1 MEDNFYNDEFEQFLQ
16 QQANNHRMYPSDGVW
31 LGIYKKL
38 HGHKTWPALTITAF
52 TFFIATVAISLYFGT
67 KPSIFVLDPLPPSTA
82 SAINKENNSLSN
94 PLVAAI
100 SNTGNLNGTTNFVSP
115 NKNGQPATATVE
127 NVLEV
132 ESTSDDAIPTA
143 VHNPATIVN
152 SRLSTTS
159 FFMEEVLQNAA
170 IRVNTNPVK
179 QMDEQEET
187 VATTDNVPDIEDLI
201 IQDMSSS
208 AAAVPYPVAKTDT
221 DPSDK
226 NMADKFLEQH
236 KNDISLY
243 TTDRVINNK
252 KRWEYQV
259 YITPSFS
266 YRKLK
271 ENGILN
277 QTNQVNGPVALNYV
291 TDVNKVVRHKPGVG
305 IEVGGGFLYHLTNT
319 FGIKAGVQLNVRQYN
334 IEAYRA
340 PTELTTIA
348 LFRSSGNDTISTL
361 AMYRNHNGSLPTELI
376 NRYYQISVPIGLQ
389 WQVIGTDRV
398 NLNIAATLQP
408 TYYLSRNSYLL
419 STNFKNYT
427 DNGGMLR
434 NWNINSSIETF
445 ISLKAGDYK
454 WQFGPQ
460 FRYQHLPT
468 FSSQYPIREYL
479 MDYGFKVGVS
489 KIIK

>member
-16 QQANNHRMYPSDGVW
+16 KQANNHRMYPSDGVW

-52 TFFIATVAISLYFGT
+52 SFFIATVAISLYFGT
-67 KPSIFVLDPLPPSTA
+67 KPSIFLIDPVPPSTSSA
-82 SAINKENNSLSN
+82 SVKDNNSLSN
-94 PLVAAI
+94 PLVAVI
-100 SNTGNLNGTTNFVSP
+100 LNKDKLPGASVFVLPTNV
-115 NKNGQPATATVE
+115 QPATATVE
-127 NVLEV
+127 NVLE
-132 ESTSDDAIPTA
+132 SSSDDPISTA
-143 VHNPATIVN
+143 VHNPATVVN
-152 SRLSTTS
+152 SRILTTS
-159 FFMEEVLQNAA
+159 SSFMGEVLQKAA
-170 IRVNTNPVK
+170 IRVNTNPGK
-179 QMDEQEET
+179 QLDELEET
-187 VATTDNVPDIEDLI
+187 VATTGNVPEIEDLI
-201 IQDMSSS
+201 IQKMSST
-208 AAAVPYPVAKTDT
+208 AAVPNPVAKTDT
-221 DPSDK
+221 DPNDK
-226 NMADKFLEQH
+226 NIADKFLEQH
-236 KNDISLY
+236 KNDIALY
-243 TTDRVINNK
+243 TTDRVLNNK

-271 ENGILN
+271 EDGILN

-319 FGIKAGVQLNVRQYN
+319 FGLKAGVQLNVRQYN

-340 PTELTTIA
+340 PVELTTIA

-361 AMYRNHNGSLPTELI
+361 ARYRNHNGSLPTELI

-445 ISLKAGDYK
+445 ISLKAGDFN

-489 KIIK
+489 KVIK